1 MRLTS
6 SKYVA
11 VYYKKRERT
20 GKLSF
25 WPRTQIIQKNKTQ
38 HFFFEEA
45 QRKIN
50 MSKWMLILSI
60 TIALLGT
67 AAAFITRKHFD
78 SIFANIY

>member
-25 WPRTQIIQKNKTQ
+25 WPRTQIIQKKKTQ

-67 AAAFITRKHFD
+67 AASFITRKHFD